1 MKTIKEAILEK
12 SFQSE
17 GKTKLSCFSAFE
29 IAADLNVRP
38 SEIGDLCREE
48 NIRICKCQLNCF

>member
-17 GKTKLSCFSAFE
+17 GKTKLSCSSAFE
-29 IAADLNVRP
+29 IAADLDVRP

-48 NIRICKCQLNCF
+48 NIRICNCQLNCF

>member
-1 MKTIKEAILEK
+1 MKTLKEAILEK
-12 SFQSE
+12 SFQSN
-17 GKTKLSCFSAFE
+17 GKTKLSCFNAFK

-38 SEIGDLCREE
+38 AEIGDFCREE